1 MLDLQGFIQIPAL
14 FDNQDGVTAPVGELS
29 DLTLSYA
36 KSKQTFTKTNL
47 QVQLVTFTS
56 KREKQTVVVP
66 AEFSD
71 HILTVSQWIY
81 QQAILGNLRNDELEF
96 QRLLLGQ
103 FQSTISGVQSGA
115 MIQTNSNWFPRWV
128 SWKYEA
134 TADQVQDDTDV
145 DNQIIVWFSD
155 EDFDQ
160 DYTGFEIEVQMPISP
175 IDTFL
180 STKSVVEKAMEGFNL
195 TEHHKKINELMAG
208 FPYTAIQTNYY
219 TWHDQENYEST
230 LVVPLSVIIYGRAG
244 KNPTKIKQ
252 ALREH
257 ILANSSFTV
266 PVGVKVFPEIFTTT
280 KFTIVPG
287 WKIRGIPNEEDVA
300 ALYSPILPYDFWVK
314 AISRFGEWADQT
326 VAERNTKTISKPT
339 TDVTDLPTV
348 YKSLNCVV
356 ISGPENDTRKATLH
370 ETIPDYALIATT
382 NPDIARMSKSTTE
395 WLALFFQALIAAE
408 EYHPYQTSLDVVKL
422 VDEADPDNY
431 FWVFEYDNVEYRILS
446 RKAKWYTE
454 LDEE

>member
-175 IDTFL
+175 IDTF
-180 STKSVVEKAMEGFNL
+180 
-195 TEHHKKINELMAG
+195 
-208 FPYTAIQTNYY
+208 
-219 TWHDQENYEST
+219 
-230 LVVPLSVIIYGRAG
+230 
-244 KNPTKIKQ
+244 
-252 ALREH
+252 
-257 ILANSSFTV
+257 
-266 PVGVKVFPEIFTTT
+266 
-280 KFTIVPG
+280 
-287 WKIRGIPNEEDVA
+287 
-300 ALYSPILPYDFWVK
+300 
-314 AISRFGEWADQT
+314 
-326 VAERNTKTISKPT
+326 
-339 TDVTDLPTV
+339 
-348 YKSLNCVV
+348 
-356 ISGPENDTRKATLH
+356 
-370 ETIPDYALIATT
+370 
-382 NPDIARMSKSTTE
+382 
-395 WLALFFQALIAAE
+395 
-408 EYHPYQTSLDVVKL
+408 
-422 VDEADPDNY
+422 
-431 FWVFEYDNVEYRILS
+431 
-446 RKAKWYTE
+446 
-454 LDEE
+454 

>member
-36 KSKQTFTKTNL
+36 KSKQTFTKSNL

-160 DYTGFEIEVQMPISP
+160 DYTGFEIEVQMPIEP

-180 STKSVVEKAMEGFNL
+180 ATKSVVEKAMEGFNL

-230 LVVPLSVIIYGRAG
+230 LVVPMSVIIYGRAG

-266 PVGVKVFPEIFTTT
+266 PIE
-280 KFTIVPG
+280 
-287 WKIRGIPNEEDVA
+287 
-300 ALYSPILPYDFWVK
+300 
-314 AISRFGEWADQT
+314 
-326 VAERNTKTISKPT
+326 
-339 TDVTDLPTV
+339 
-348 YKSLNCVV
+348 
-356 ISGPENDTRKATLH
+356 
-370 ETIPDYALIATT
+370 
-382 NPDIARMSKSTTE
+382 
-395 WLALFFQALIAAE
+395 
-408 EYHPYQTSLDVVKL
+408 
-422 VDEADPDNY
+422 
-431 FWVFEYDNVEYRILS
+431 
-446 RKAKWYTE
+446 
-454 LDEE
+454 